1 MIKLYVSTFG
11 DSINWIKGKQMLL
24 PIEVGCARRNAD
36 TVHYDIRDDTKN
48 NISELNEYFGELTGL
63 YWIWKNEKF
72 KQDDIVGFA
81 HYNKI
86 LDIRDRDIERILMNR
101 EAEWIVRDPVCI
113 PQHSYPEDINILIS
127 LLKADYPQYYEAWN
141 HCYDAEGSSEKV
153 CFNCELFYTSS
164 DEFEK
169 YCEFLFSVL
178 FKVYSAIGKVE
189 REPYHK
195 RYCAFLGE
203 RLLTVYLYANDKTMY
218 SALIEDNAKYYIRFI
233 RKVSRILGLNRDSAL
248 VKSVRHILKRDER
261 KSSYL
266 K

>member
-24 PIEVGCARRNAD
+24 PIEVGCERRNAD

-48 NISELNEYFGELTGL
+48 NISGLNEYFGELTGL

-86 LDIRDRDIERILMNR
+86 LDIRDRDIERIIINR

-113 PQHSYPEDINILIS
+113 PQHSY
-127 LLKADYPQYYEAWN
+127 
-141 HCYDAEGSSEKV
+141 DAGGGSEKV

-203 RLLTVYLYANDKTMY
+203 RLLTVYLYANNKTMY

-261 KSSYL
+261 RSSYL